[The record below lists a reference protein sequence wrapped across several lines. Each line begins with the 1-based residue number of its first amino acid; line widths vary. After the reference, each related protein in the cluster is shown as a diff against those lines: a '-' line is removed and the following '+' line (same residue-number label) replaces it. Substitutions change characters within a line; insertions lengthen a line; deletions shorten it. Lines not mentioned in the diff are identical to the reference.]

1 MSLPRVP
8 YADSLNKTQQ
18 TQFGG
23 YNHTRAAGDGELWD
37 MGNLWAGNFPALSVR
52 PRRALV
58 TTLREPHGLAAGD
71 VLAWVDGDQ
80 LYYGG
85 KAVGTVERSDKQMA
99 FLGDR
104 LIIFPDKK
112 VYNPFDNSLTAIENE
127 FSSGAGKVTFKNGTY
142 TGEPADAN
150 TLVCEGADFGS
161 LFKVGDGV
169 TISGCTK
176 HPENNRIFVIREISE
191 DGNELRG
198 YENSFVLDSDDEA
211 MNKEYTE
218 PGVITVKRE
227 CPTLNFVFAHEN
239 RIWGCDDAN
248 IYASK
253 FADPFNFYAYDGL
266 DSSSWYSEDLQPGNF
281 TSGVSYYGFPC
292 FFKNDQVYKVYGA
305 IATEFRHMGAAN
317 LGVEPGSGNSP
328 ATAGETLFYL
338 SRAGVVRYKGGLP
351 HLIDAAFGDVEYH
364 DAVGG
369 TDGKRYYVS
378 MHDDDDVPHLFVY
391 ETDNQAWYRHDGL
404 DVQRFAWNDGLY
416 ALCENGE
423 LWYMGHGS
431 QVPEGAVEEG
441 PVEWFAE
448 TADFTDG
455 TPNRKGVHRLEMR
468 CELDEGSTLT
478 VKIQFDSGAWQTIKT
493 ITANKKQSHLL
504 PIIPRRCDHYRIRL
518 EGKGDAW
525 IYGLTRSRYEGSELH

>member
-1 MSLPRVP
+1 MSLPTIP
-8 YADSLNKTQQ
+8 YADGYTKTQQ

-58 TTLREPHGLAAGD
+58 TKLTKPNGLAAGD
-71 VLAWVDGDQ
+71 HLAWVDGTS
-80 LYYGG
+80 LYYDGR
-85 KAVGTVERSDKQMA
+85 KVGDVADSEKQMC

-104 LIIFPDKK
+104 LVIFPDKV
-112 VYNPFDNSLTAIENE
+112 VYNAYDDSLTAIETS
-127 FSSGAGKVTFKNGTY
+127 FSSEAGKVTFGNGTY

-150 TLVCEGADFGS
+150 ELRCEDVDFSTLFR
-161 LFKVGDGV
+161 VGDGV
-169 TISGCTK
+169 TITGCIL
-176 HPENNRIFVIREISE
+176 HPENNRIVVIREFSE
-191 DGNELRG
+191 DGHSIMC
-198 YENSFVLDSDDEA
+198 YENSFVLSGENGMD
-211 MNKEYTE
+211 EYTE
-218 PGVITVKRE
+218 PGTVTIKRE
-227 CPTLNFVFAHEN
+227 CPTLNFVFTHEN
-239 RIWGCDDAN
+239 RVWGCDDSTM
-248 IYASK
+248 YASK

-266 DSSSWYSEDLQPGNF
+266 DSSSWFSEDLAPGNF
-281 TSGVSYYGFPC
+281 TSGVSYYGYPC
-292 FFKNDQVYKVYGA
+292 FFKNDQIYKVYGA
-305 IATEFRHMGAAN
+305 ITTEFRHMGAAN

-351 HLIDAAFGDVEYH
+351 HLIDTAFGDEEYH
-364 DAVGG
+364 NAVGG
-369 TDGKRYYVS
+369 TDGKRYYIS
-378 MHDDDDVPHLFVY
+378 MHDTNDVPHLFVY

-404 DVQRFAWNDGLY
+404 DVKRFAWCDGLF

-455 TPNRKGVHRLEMR
+455 SPNRKGVNRLEMR
-468 CELDEGSTLT
+468 CELDEGTTMT

-493 ITANKKQSHLL
+493 ITAQKKQSHLL
-504 PIIPRRCDHYRIRL
+504 PIIPRRCDHYRIRI

-525 IYGLTRSRYEGSELH
+525 IYGLTRNRYEGSELH